1 MFKLSPSA
9 AQAANQSCRP
19 EGRDGFEIAII
30 CALTIERDPIEA
42 LLDEEYETDAFSYG
56 KADGDLNSYTTG
68 RLANHHVVIVYM
80 PEVGITSAAAVVANL
95 RSSFR
100 RIKIGILAGICGG
113 VPKTSSEAEIVL
125 GDVII
130 STSVT
135 QFDNGKQYPN
145 KFIRKHTLGRSNPEI
160 DSFAGKLS
168 STHRRTRIRDKISHF
183 SSQLWD
189 KDEFRDSSYPG
200 PMSDIL
206 YPAEYRHKHR
216 QQPCGVCDGCVNQN
230 DEVCEIALRSTCRD
244 LGCGIETQITRDR
257 IQAAKGIAPNG
268 SRTTEADI
276 QEARK
281 PRIHFG
287 PIACSNQVMKSAQH
301 RDKIAGEEKVIAFEM
316 EGAGTW
322 DYVPTLVIKSV
333 ADYAD
338 CHKSKEWQGYAAIT
352 AAACTKA
359 VLAEWRSTDSVTEY
373 RTTETLIA
381 FERLDP
387 VNHQETRTS
396 RESVAHGPG
405 YYIST
410 KDADASFQE
419 IQGRSRAA
427 ISQCNEEIQRS
438 QRQRES
444 QSTQMRNL
452 DVEITTIGQAFFVL
466 LGAVSP
472 VGSLLVTAFMKY
484 MKVLL
489 GSSRILGAMTEA
501 TESSLQSLLVSEGE
515 AEVVKEAVIEEV
527 GWLEKVAMLDHHNF
541 EIDNSL
547 SQGVFEYS
555 LLEGVSIR
563 KEADDS
569 DISSRQAQGKA
580 LHGTDTQAS
589 RDDSNLIH
597 ISARKLSH
605 QEGHVAFRSDQ
616 TSVQPRFDPKANQD
630 THDETK
636 TIPHCDKIAILQE
649 AHSQLAGCL
658 EQIKVEI
665 AANEHALEAEKR
677 RILELER
684 EVERLNKERNS
695 RWFNWCVIL

>member
-1 MFKLSPSA
+1 MFRLSPSDA
-9 AQAANQSCRP
+9 HDAMEAHAANRSCRP

-100 RIKIGILAGICGG
+100 RIKIGILVGICGG
-113 VPKTSSEAEIVL
+113 VPKVPRRAEIVL

-130 STSVT
+130 STSVI

-145 KFIRKHTLGRSNPEI
+145 TFIRKDTLGRSNPEI
-160 DSFAGKLS
+160 
-168 STHRRTRIRDKISHF
+168 
-183 SSQLWD
+183 
-189 KDEFRDSSYPG
+189 
-200 PMSDIL
+200 
-206 YPAEYRHKHR
+206 
-216 QQPCGVCDGCVNQN
+216 
-230 DEVCEIALRSTCRD
+230 
-244 LGCGIETQITRDR
+244 GCGIETQITRDR

-268 SRTTEADI
+268 SPTTEADI

-287 PIACSNQVMKSAQH
+287 QIACGNQVMKSAQH
-301 RDKIAGEEKVIAFEM
+301 RDKIATEEGVIAFEM
-316 EGAGTW
+316 ESAGTW

-359 VLAEWRSTDSVTEY
+359 VLEEWRSTDSVTEY
-373 RTTETLIA
+373 RTTETLIE
-381 FERLDP
+381 FERLDRA
-387 VNHQETRTS
+387 NHQGTQAS
-396 RESVAHGPG
+396 RESVAHGPV
-405 YYIST
+405 YNIST
-410 KDADASFQE
+410 KDTDASFQE
-419 IQGRSRAA
+419 IHYRTRAA
-427 ISQCNEEIQRS
+427 INRSNEEIQRS

-444 QSTQMRNL
+444 QSAQMRNL
-452 DVEITTIGQAFFVL
+452 NVEITTIGQAFFVL
-466 LGAVSP
+466 LLGAVSP
-472 VGSLLVTAFMKY
+472 VGSILTAFMEY

-489 GSSRILGAMTEA
+489 DSSGTLGAMTEA

-515 AEVVKEAVIEEV
+515 VEVVKEAVREEV
-527 GWLEKVAMLDHHNF
+527 GWLEQVAMLDQHDF
-541 EIDNSL
+541 ESDNSL
-547 SQGVFEYS
+547 SHGAFVYS
-555 LLEGVSIR
+555 LPEGVPIR

-569 DISSRQAQGKA
+569 DISSRQVQGET
-580 LHGTDTQAS
+580 LYGTDTQAN
-589 RDDSNLIH
+589 RDDSNIIH

-605 QEGHVAFRSDQ
+605 QEDHVASDQ
-616 TSVQPRFDPKANQD
+616 TSVQPSFDPKTNQD
-630 THDETK
+630 TDDENK

-649 AHSQLAGCL
+649 AHSRLARCL

-665 AANEHALEAEKR
+665 QANEHALEAERR

-684 EVERLNKERNS
+684 EIERLNKERNS
-695 RWFNWCVIL
+695 RWSNWCVIL